1 MFTSILGFLDG
12 AFKLFNGLLD
22 WWSTQ
27 AIKESGSIEERNKS
41 NERTLQRVQ
50 ISHAVDLEPV
60 ASDKHLI
67 LSRM

>member
-27 AIKESGSIEERNKS
+27 AIKQAGIKEEQLKSTEKTLERVRIS
-41 NERTLQRVQ
+41 NE
-50 ISHAVDLEPV
+50 VDFTPI

-67 LSRM
+67 ISGL